1 MWAFFLSFLSV
12 QLIIMLHSAM
22 CLSATDNHN
31 ARTQQFSVLRMEFFL
46 NILYIFLTF
55 SRLFLCFSATTAYY
69 LTLFYCWQRLLAK
82 RKENFVR
89 DTQSLSDTES
99 VMSDVRSRGSS
110 GSRVSVNP
118 HVAIATHNYQGMS
131 TCCYSRHMDM
141 SWLG

>member
-110 GSRVSVNP
+110 GSRVSFNP